1 MIYDFK
7 AFTAL
12 YEDWAMVS
20 ITSNPSLDINLYRR
34 TFAGKSYHIIR
45 GIAYH
50 LGSLLALRY
59 DLRMEILSFN
69 TMIAPLRYSTV
80 CLGGRK

>member
-1 MIYDFK
+1 
-7 AFTAL
+7 
-12 YEDWAMVS
+12 MVS

-34 TFAGKSYHIIR
+34 TFSGKSYHIIC

-50 LGSLLALRY
+50 LGSLLALGY

-69 TMIAPLRYSTV
+69 TMTDPLRYSTV
-80 CLGGRK
+80 GLGGRK